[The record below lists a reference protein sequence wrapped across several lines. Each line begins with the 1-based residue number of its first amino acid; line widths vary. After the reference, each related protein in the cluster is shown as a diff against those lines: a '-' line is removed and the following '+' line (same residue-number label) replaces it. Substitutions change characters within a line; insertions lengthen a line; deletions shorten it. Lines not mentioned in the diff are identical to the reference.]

1 MNIALVT
8 MALTPD
14 RLELGEELTF
24 PRMREYA
31 KKYSLDFIV
40 IDKSKRDLKLGDIFD
55 WERND
60 ALYELLGKFDRVL
73 HLEDDVVVRRDA
85 QDVSLLP
92 PDVFYG
98 FDNAPWLA
106 EHFPLEIQRCWIQ
119 ARETWTE
126 FLDTDVPMQ
135 HLFNNGMFLVDR
147 SHRELFAPVSVEPC
161 NVNSDPI
168 KSSHYKGMGLMNAR
182 LHRLQVPVE
191 HNQDLFGFSYLYPK
205 PVPNFLHV
213 LWYNRSK
220 REGVEKFILEM
231 DKELR

>member
-1 MNIALVT
+1 MTIALVT

-14 RLELGEELTF
+14 RVRLGEDLTF

-31 KKYSLDFIV
+31 ERYGMDFVV
-40 IDKSKRDLKLGDIFD
+40 IDQCKRDLKLGDVFD

-60 ALYELLGKFDRVL
+60 ALYDLLGHYQKIL

-85 QDVSLLP
+85 QDVSSLP
-92 PDVFYG
+92 PNAFYG

-106 EHFPLEIQRCWIQ
+106 EHFPLEVQRCWIQ

-126 FLDTDVPMQ
+126 FQDVDIPMQ

-147 SHRELFAPVSVEPC
+147 SHRELFAPASVEPC

-168 KSSHYKGMGLMNAR
+168 KSSHWKGMGLMNAR
-182 LHRLQVPVE
+182 LHRLQMPVE
-191 HNQDLFGFSYLYPK
+191 HRPDLFGLSYLQPK
-205 PVPNFLHV
+205 PMPSFLHI
-213 LWYNRSK
+213 LWYDEPK
-220 REGVEKFILEM
+220 REGVEKFIKEM
-231 DKELR
+231 DSDV